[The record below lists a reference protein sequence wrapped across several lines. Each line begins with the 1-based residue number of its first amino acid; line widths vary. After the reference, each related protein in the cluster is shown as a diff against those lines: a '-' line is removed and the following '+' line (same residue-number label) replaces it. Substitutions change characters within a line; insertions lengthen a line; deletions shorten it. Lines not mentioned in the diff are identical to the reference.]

1 MTFRG
6 ARSVCGFYG
15 AVILLG
21 GWPKVRILE

>member
-6 ARSVCGFYG
+6 ALSVCGFYG
-15 AVILLG
+15 TVILLG